1 MLRYTG
7 TLALLIVMACGGARS
22 PAAAP
27 PAVGDADRAFAD
39 FVLEMRS
46 SLFATRARLDS
57 AVAQLHRLS
66 GDGSASAGARASD
79 IIERITVLD
88 SSYRSTFADLSWI
101 VSSSNLSSPVPARAR
116 SPFDLPPAPL
126 LQPFGN
132 GEDWMLLSPMV
143 YQAGKGSRLIVI
155 VPRGFVTD
163 YASIPRPLRILLP
176 NRGDY
181 GNAAVIHDYLYWRQD
196 CTRGQADN
204 IMAIAMMEAGV
215 PSATLRAIHAGV
227 RLGGQGAWDRNRRD
241 RQSGLVRTAGPPFDQ
256 VPPGGTWPAYR
267 AWIQR
272 NNGKHGAEYPVPPRV
287 CAMGDSVRIRD

>member
-1 MLRYTG
+1 MLRYTR
-7 TLALLIVMACGGARS
+7 TLAFLVVMGCGGSRS
-22 PAAAP
+22 PAAITP
-27 PAVGDADRAFAD
+27 QGTDPDRAFAD
-39 FVLEMRS
+39 YVLEVRR

-66 GDGSASAGARASD
+66 GEGSARPGSRANEVID
-79 IIERITVLD
+79 RINVLD

-101 VSSSNLSSPVPARAR
+101 VSSSNGSSPEAARAG
-116 SPFDLPPAPL
+116 SPFELPPAPL

-143 YQAGKGSRLIVI
+143 YQAGRGSRLIVI

-196 CTRGQADN
+196 CTRAQADN

-256 VPPGGTWPAYR
+256 VPPGGTWSAYR

-272 NNGKHGAEYPVPPRV
+272 NNGTHGMEYPVPQRV
-287 CAMGDSVRIRD
+287 CAIGDSVRIRD